1 MATDWAGSSAAHN
14 GKYWAS
20 ETDSAK
26 AVGELVIRVRRY
38 RESLRST
45 GRADRMRRAWM
56 AYQGWGP
63 RMDADGTRLLPAG
76 EAGES
81 VQMNVNQFAATVNQA
96 VVLTTS
102 NKPAVKAI
110 AANNDFESLAQ
121 AQLAEALNDYY
132 DRELAIS
139 DREHEAT
146 LNMVLLS
153 EAWVVIDWDATA
165 GEPYT
170 VDEEGK
176 PIKSGDV
183 RCYTL
188 TPFDVGVDPDLHD
201 VESATW
207 FAYRRR
213 VNKYDLAA
221 QYPKQK
227 DKLLVMGRKDQ
238 TFDAMDEQQSSFEFR
253 RRRSIQPDTDCVYVW
268 EFRHKPSPAL
278 PNGRRILF
286 VDENCILAD
295 TVQTDDGGVVSD
307 FGYPFGT
314 ELMAWSAA
322 PERIP
327 GTSDGH
333 TSFFDL
339 LSLQEGLDLSASI
352 MVSAINSGGLQNL
365 YVPRGANITADKL
378 TGALNVIEYDGA
390 ERPVA
395 ESNLSINPAVQAWA
409 EMCLTWMRQRV
420 SLNDVVAGEPTKGM
434 PAQAMALLR
443 AQAVEFHSRLQSA
456 YERMVQRLR
465 TGILK
470 MLQRYA
476 KTERVALVA
485 GKANTWTLKHFTS
498 DSLSGVDRF
507 VVEPVNP
514 VLKTLAGKVG
524 FAQPLL
530 EQGQISPQEY
540 LQLISTGRMEPI
552 LRFAQDNQARIQRE
566 KEMLMQ
572 GIGLPPPMV
581 GPMGPMLDPSGLP
594 LFADD
599 GQPHI
604 RPLITDTHWSD
615 IPEYLGVLAMPEV
628 RDNPQ
633 VVKAVTE
640 VVDYKLR
647 LWRTMDPAY
656 IVLLKGLPPPPPMM
670 PGMMGG
676 PPQAMPGGPP
686 PGGAPPSPEGAP
698 PGLEGPPGG
707 PDVKLPQPPP
717 NPITGEADMQTPPP
731 GGMS

>member
-1 MATDWAGSSAAHN
+1 MSDYAGSRAAAT
-14 GKYWAS
+14 GKYWAA
-20 ETDSAK
+20 EPDSAK

-38 RESLRST
+38 REGLRST

-76 EAGES
+76 EAGEA

-110 AANNDFESLAQ
+110 AANSDFESLAQ

-153 EAWVVIDWDATA
+153 EAWVVVDWDATA
-165 GEPYT
+165 GQIYT

-176 PIKSGDV
+176 PVKSGDV
-183 RCYTL
+183 RAYTM

-213 VNKYDLAA
+213 VNKFDLAA
-221 QYPKQK
+221 QYPKQRER
-227 DKLLVMGRKDQ
+227 LMVSGRKDQ
-238 TFDAMDEQQSSFEFR
+238 TFDAMDEQQSSFELR

-268 EFRHKPSPAL
+268 EFRHVPSPAL

-286 VDENCILAD
+286 VDENCVLAD
-295 TVQTDDGGVVSD
+295 TVQTQEDGTVVD
-307 FGYPFGT
+307 YGYPFGN

-378 TGALNVIEYDGA
+378 TGALNVIEYDGN
-390 ERPVA
+390 ERPFA
-395 ESNLSINPAVQAWA
+395 ESNLSINPAVSAWA

-420 SLNDVVAGEPTKGM
+420 SLNDVVAGEPSKGM

-476 KTERVALVA
+476 RTERVALVA

-498 DSLSGVDRF
+498 EALKGVDRF

-530 EQGQISPQEY
+530 ESGMISPQEY
-540 LQLISTGRMEPI
+540 LQLVSTGRMEPI
-552 LRFAQDNQARIQRE
+552 LRFSQDNQARIQRE

-572 GIGLPPPMV
+572 GIGLPPIQV
-581 GPMGPMLDPSGLP
+581 GPMGPMLDASGLP
-594 LFADD
+594 VFADD

-604 RPLITDTHWSD
+604 RPLITDTHWND

-633 VVKAVTE
+633 VVRAVTE
-640 VVDYKLR
+640 VVDFKLK
-647 LWRTMDPAY
+647 LWRQMDPG
-656 IVLLKGLPPPPPMM
+656 IIMLLKGVPPPPPAMP
-670 PGMMGG
+670 PGMPPMG
-676 PPQAMPGGPP
+676 PPGMPP
-686 PGGAPPSPEGAP
+686 PPAGA
-698 PGLEGPPGG
+698 PGLEGPPPELVGG
-707 PDVKLPQPPP
+707 PGAPPVRMPQPPP
-717 NPITGEADMQTPPP
+717 NPITGEAMEAPPP
-731 GGMS
+731 GGLA